1 MSDTPPPPAPDTGS
15 AAPPASISDP
25 APSAPTP
32 RRWDWRRGATW
43 FGAEFLVV
51 VTGVLVALAVNAWWG
66 NAQQRADERETLHA
80 LREEFTSAREKILA
94 YRSLHERVLVSVA
107 AVSDSLNAALADRRG
122 EATVPDTALALSLMQ
137 GTTSV
142 QLGTLQGLI
151 VSGRL
156 GIVSDPELQAAL
168 GAWGASLTE
177 VTEEEA
183 AARRLVY
190 EELDRALRTR
200 TATTGLWE
208 TAGRMVSGGGTNSPE
223 GRPVSLPV
231 DTDLA
236 GLFEL
241 REAFLAYM
249 ISEFPDLLGDVD
261 LILARIDASLGDA
274 RGDARA
280 DAPRAR

>member
-1 MSDTPPPPAPDTGS
+1 MSDTPAPDPR
-15 AAPPASISDP
+15 PPTTP
-25 APSAPTP
+25 PT
-32 RRWDWRRGATW
+32 RRDWRPRLRW

-66 NAQQRADERETLHA
+66 NAQQRADERATLHT
-80 LREEFTSAREKILA
+80 LREEFTAARETILA

-107 AVSDSLNAALADRRG
+107 AVSDSLNASLAERRG
-122 EATVPDTALALSLMQ
+122 EATVPDTALALSLIQ

-142 QLGTLQGLI
+142 ELGTLRGLI

-168 GAWGASLTE
+168 GAWGASLAD
-177 VTEEEA
+177 VTEEEEES
-183 AARRLVY
+183 RRLVY

-200 TATTGLWE
+200 TATTGLWR
-208 TAGRMVSGGGTNSPE
+208 TASRLVAGGPTNSPE
-223 GRPVSLPV
+223 GRPVPLPV

-241 REAFLAYM
+241 RESLLAYM
-249 ISEFPDLLGDVD
+249 VSEFSDLLGDVD
-261 LILARIDASLGDA
+261 RTLARIDASLGA
-274 RGDARA
+274 SLPA
-280 DAPRAR
+280 DAPLDR

>member
-1 MSDTPPPPAPDTGS
+1 MTDAHIPPEASGDPPTPPPLAPE
-15 AAPPASISDP
+15 AAPR
-25 APSAPTP
+25 P
-32 RRWDWRRGATW
+32 RRWDWRPKARW
-43 FGAEFLVV
+43 FAAEYLIVV
-51 VTGVLVALAVNAWWG
+51 LGVLTAVGVNAWWG
-66 NAQQRADERETLHA
+66 NAQQRADERATLHA
-80 LREEFTSAREKILA
+80 LREEFTAARETILA

-107 AVSDSLNAALADRRG
+107 AVSDSLNASLADRRG
-122 EATVPDTALALSLMQ
+122 EVIVPDTALALSLMQ

-168 GAWGASLTE
+168 GAWGASLAE
-177 VTEEEA
+177 VTEEEE

-200 TATTGLWE
+200 TNATGLWR
-208 TAGRMVSGGGTNSPE
+208 TASQMVSGEVT
-223 GRPVSLPV
+223 SLQGEREVPLSV

-236 GLFEL
+236 GLYEL
-241 REAFLAYM
+241 REAFLVYM

-274 RGDARA
+274 RA
-280 DAPRAR
+280 DAPRDR